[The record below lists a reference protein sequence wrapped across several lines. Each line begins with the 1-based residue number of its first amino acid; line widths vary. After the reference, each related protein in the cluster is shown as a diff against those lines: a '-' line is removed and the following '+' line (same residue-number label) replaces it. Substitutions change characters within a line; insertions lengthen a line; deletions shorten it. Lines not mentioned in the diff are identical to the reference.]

1 MLTIILWALL
11 KILIIVGFTMAMA
24 ALLTITDRRESSM
37 IQDRLG
43 PNRAPLFSSEVWNVT
58 GKIRLIGI
66 VHVIAD
72 ALKMV
77 FKEDFSVKKG
87 NKFIHTISPI
97 LAFSPGLVILSV
109 IPFGGTTAGGLS
121 FQITNF
127 GPGVLF
133 AFAFAS
139 LGVYGIAL
147 AGWSS
152 NSKFSLLGGIRAT
165 AQMISYEVA
174 LGLSLMG
181 IFLIFGT
188 LNLGEIV
195 QGQQALTA
203 NGTPDLLFGFLPKW
217 GLFLQPFALFLYFA
231 AATAETKRA
240 PFDVPEAESELVAGF
255 FTEYGSMKMGA
266 FLFGEYIEVII
277 FSMMFTTMFLGG
289 YHLPYLYSN
298 GFHFFGHN
306 LAMNATLVA
315 IIQLFTFFGKVIFV
329 AWFHLVIRWT
339 LPRFRYDQVINLGW
353 KMLFPAALLNMAIT
367 AIVLTFIK

>member
-1 MLTIILWALL
+1 MGMIIFWAIV
-11 KILIIVGFTMAMA
+11 KILVMVGFTMAMA

-43 PNRAPLFSSEVWNVT
+43 PNRAPAFSSEVWDVR
-58 GKIRLIGI
+58 GKWRLMGI
-66 VHVIAD
+66 VHVAAD
-72 ALKMV
+72 AMKMI
-77 FKEDFSVKKG
+77 FKEDFTVKKG
-87 NKFIHTISPI
+87 NRFIHTIAPI
-97 LAFSPGLVILSV
+97 LAFSPGLVILAV

-121 FQITNF
+121 LQITDF
-127 GPGVLF
+127 GPGILF

-139 LGVYGIAL
+139 IGVYGVAL

-152 NSKFSLLGGIRAT
+152 DNKFSLLGGIRAT
-165 AQMISYEVA
+165 IQMISYEVA

-195 QGQQALTA
+195 AGQQALNA
-203 NGTPDLLFGFLPKW
+203 AGEPDLLLGFLPKW
-217 GLFLQPFALFLYFA
+217 GIFLQPFAIFLYFA

-266 FLFGEYIEVII
+266 FLFGEYVEVII
-277 FSMMFTTMFLGG
+277 FAMMFTTMFLGG
-289 YHLPYLYSN
+289 YQLPFLYSD
-298 GFHFFGHN
+298 GFHFGASHFEMG
-306 LAMNATLVA
+306 ATLVA
-315 IIQLFTFFGKVIFV
+315 ILQAFVFFGKVIFM

-339 LPRFRYDQVINLGW
+339 LPRFRYDQVVNLGW
-353 KMLFPAALLNMAIT
+353 KMLFPAALLNMVIT
-367 AIVLTFIK
+367 AIVLTFL

>member
-1 MLTIILWALL
+1 MISIIAWSLL
-11 KILIIVGFTMAMA
+11 KILIIIGFTMTMA
-24 ALLTITDRRESSM
+24 ALLTIVDRRESSM
-37 IQDRLG
+37 IQDRVG
-43 PNRAPLFSSEVWNVT
+43 PNRANIGKDVWDLS
-58 GKIRLIGI
+58 KKKRFLGI
-66 VHVIAD
+66 LHVMAD
-72 ALKMV
+72 GIKMV
-77 FKEDFSVKKG
+77 TKEDFTVKKG
-87 NKFIHTISPI
+87 NKFIHTIAPI

-109 IPFGGTTAGGLS
+109 IPFGGTTAGGLK
-121 FQITNF
+121 FQITDF
-127 GPGVLF
+127 GPGILF

-139 LGVYGIAL
+139 ISVYGISL
-147 AGWSS
+147 AGWAS

-188 LNLGEIV
+188 LNLNEIV
-195 QGQQALTA
+195 QAQQALRA
-203 NGTPDLLFGFLPKW
+203 DGTPDLLFGFLPKW
-217 GLFLQPFALFLYFA
+217 GIFLQPFALFLYFA

-266 FLFGEYIEVII
+266 FLFGEYVEVVV

-289 YHLPYLYSN
+289 YNFPYLYSD
-298 GFHFFGHN
+298 GFHFFGHYMP
-306 LAMNATLVA
+306 LNATWVA
-315 IIQLFTFFGKVIFV
+315 LIQMAVFFVKVIVV

-353 KMLFPAALLNMAIT
+353 KMLFPAALLNMAVT
-367 AIVLTFIK
+367 AIVLTFI

>member
-1 MLTIILWALL
+1 MGMIIVWAIV
-11 KILIIVGFTMAMA
+11 KILILLGFTMTLA
-24 ALLTITDRRESSM
+24 ALLTITDRKESSM
-37 IQDRLG
+37 IQDRVG
-43 PNRAPLFSSEVWNVT
+43 PNRAPLFSSEVWDVSKKWKFK
-58 GKIRLIGI
+58 GVI
-66 VHVIAD
+66 HVAAD
-72 ALKMV
+72 AMKMI
-77 FKEDFSVKKG
+77 FKEDFTVKKG
-87 NKFIHTISPI
+87 NRFIHTIAPI
-97 LAFSPGLVILSV
+97 LAFSPGLIILAV
-109 IPFGGTTAGGLS
+109 IPFGGVTEGGLS
-121 FQITNF
+121 FQISDF

-139 LGVYGIAL
+139 LGVYGVSL

-152 NSKFSLLGGIRAT
+152 DSKFSLLGAIRAT

-195 QGQQALTA
+195 HGQQALNA
-203 NGTPDLLFGFLPKW
+203 AGEPDLLFGFLPKW
-217 GLFLQPFALFLYFA
+217 GIFLQPFAIFLYFA

-289 YHLPYLYSN
+289 YHLPFLYAD
-298 GFHFFGHN
+298 GFHFGATHFEMG
-306 LAMNATLVA
+306 ATLVA
-315 IIQLFTFFGKVIFV
+315 ILQVFIFFGKVIFV

-353 KMLFPAALLNMAIT
+353 KMLFPAALLNMVIT
-367 AIVLTFIK
+367 AIILTFI

>member
-1 MLTIILWALL
+1 MLTILLFTLL
-11 KILIIVGFTMAMA
+11 KIIIIIGFTMTLA
-24 ALLTITDRRESSM
+24 AILTVVDRRESSM
-37 IQDRLG
+37 IQDRIG
-43 PNRAPLFSSEVWNVT
+43 PNRASFSGEVWDVS
-58 GKIRLIGI
+58 KKMRLMGLI
-66 VHVIAD
+66 HVLAD
-72 ALKMV
+72 ALKMIT
-77 FKEDFSVKKG
+77 KEDFSIKKG

-97 LAFSPGLVILSV
+97 LAFAPGLIILSV
-109 IPFGGTTAGGLS
+109 IPFGGRVNENFS
-121 FQITNF
+121 FQITDF
-127 GPGVLF
+127 GPSVLF

-139 LGVYGIAL
+139 LGVYGISL

-195 QGQQALTA
+195 NAQQALNA
-203 NGTPDLLFGFLPKW
+203 NSQPDLMFGFLPKW
-217 GLFLQPFALFLYFA
+217 GVFLQPFALFLYFA

-255 FTEYGSMKMGA
+255 FTEYGSMKMGS
-266 FLFGEYIEVII
+266 FLFAEYIEVIV

-289 YHLPYLYSN
+289 YQLPFLYHD
-298 GFHFFGHN
+298 GFHFG
-306 LAMNATLVA
+306 ATHYEISSLVVA
-315 IIQLFTFFGKVIFV
+315 IIQMFVFFTKVIIV

-339 LPRFRYDQVINLGW
+339 LPRFRYDQVIRLGW
-353 KMLFPAALLNMAIT
+353 KMLFPAALLNMAVT
-367 AIVLTFIK
+367 AIILTLI